1 MKQESV
7 FILCPHIVETSS
19 AFRNWNQQKNAQ
31 WAVVI
36 LKSVPQRL
44 RHILGQKP
52 VMPEM
57 SQHWFSFLF
66 NSHENATGLEGLC
79 QILRM
84 ALSEP

>member
-7 FILCPHIVETSS
+7 FVLRPHIVETSPV
-19 AFRNWNQQKNAQ
+19 FRNWNQQKNAQ

-44 RHILGQKP
+44 RQKP

-57 SQHWFSFLF
+57 SQHWFSFVF
-66 NSHENATGLEGLC
+66 NSHENATGPEGLC